1 MNAEILCVGTELL
14 MGQTLNTDARYLAQK
29 LSELGINLY
38 YQTTVGDNPQRLKQE
53 FLRALDRSDLVIA
66 TGGLGPTEDDLT
78 KETIAEALGIPLE
91 MHEES
96 RQKLIEF
103 FEKLQVTPTQNNY
116 KQVMMPRGAIVM
128 NNERGTAPG
137 CIIEKNGKRVIILP
151 GPPRE
156 LEHMFENEAMPYLA
170 GKTENALTSRLLH
183 VFGIGESM
191 IEDKLIDLVKSQT
204 NPTLAPYAGTA
215 EVALRI
221 TASHKKGEDPWPKIS
236 QMESEIRSRLGD
248 HVYGI
253 DKDTM
258 EGVVAGLLLKQG
270 MTLATAE
277 SCTGG
282 MITSRLVDIP
292 GISSS
297 LLCGIVAYDNAIKQ
311 KILDVPKDVLDEYGA
326 VSEQTARAMAEGV
339 LKTSGADITVSTTGI
354 AGPAGGTPEKPVGLV
369 YCAVASARRTY
380 IKKLNFP
387 GDRER
392 IRLRTTLYA
401 LDMLR
406 RELLG
411 LRQQ

>member
-38 YQTTVGDNPQRLKQE
+38 YQTTVGDNPRRLKEE
-53 FLRALDRSDLVIA
+53 FLRAWSRSDLVIA

-78 KETIAEALGIPLE
+78 KETIAEALGIGLE
-91 MHEES
+91 IHEES
-96 RQKLIEF
+96 RERLIEF
-103 FEKLQVTPTQNNY
+103 FQKLNITPTGNNF
-116 KQVMMPRGAIVM
+116 KQVLMPRGSIVM
-128 NNERGTAPG
+128 NNQRGTAPG
-137 CIIEKNGKRVIILP
+137 CIIEKDGKCAVILP

-156 LEHMFENEAMPYLA
+156 LEPMFENEAMPYLA
-170 GKTENALTSRLLH
+170 EKTENALTSRILH

-191 IEDKLIDLVKSQT
+191 IEDRLIDLVKNQT
-204 NPTLAPYAGTA
+204 DPTLAPYAGTA

-221 TASHKKGEDPWPKIS
+221 TSSHKKGEDPWPRIL
-236 QMESEIRSRLGD
+236 QMENEIRARLGD

-253 DKDTM
+253 DRDTM
-258 EGVVAGLLLKQG
+258 ESVAADLLMQRG
-270 MTLATAE
+270 MRLATAE

-282 MITSRLVDIP
+282 MVSSRLVDVP

-297 LLCGIVAYDNAIKQ
+297 LLCGIVAYDNAMKQ
-311 KILDVPKDVLDEYGA
+311 KLLDVPAGLLAQYGA
-326 VSEQTARAMAEGV
+326 VSEQTAAAMAEGA
-339 LKTSGADITVSTTGI
+339 LKTSGADIALSTTGI

-369 YCAVASARRTY
+369 YCAVAMAKRTFV
-380 IKKLNFP
+380 KKLNFS

-392 IRLRTTLYA
+392 IRLRTTLYV

-411 LRQQ
+411 IRQS